1 VRSQCRWKKSSRELL
16 TRYNMAKNMEEKLI
30 TASGTL
36 SGATSVLGSWQV
48 CHSVCLGI
56 IALLSVIGITLVG
69 MPLLFLT
76 KIALPLW
83 SLALAILMLTVILY
97 LKKKCISKKMIVFNS
112 GLLIAGVPFQSL
124 QRFSIVFWITGGLV
138 TSFATLWYIKER
150 QQRRR
155 KK

>member
-1 VRSQCRWKKSSRELL
+1 
-16 TRYNMAKNMEEKLI
+16 MAKNVEEKLI
-30 TASGTL
+30 TATGTL
-36 SGATSVLGSWQV
+36 SGATSVLGSWQI

-56 IALLSVIGITLVG
+56 IALLSVLGITIVG

-76 KIALPLW
+76 KIAVPLW
-83 SLALAILMLTVILY
+83 SLALVILMLTLILY

-124 QRFSIVFWITGGLV
+124 QRFSLFFWITGGLV
-138 TSFATLWYIKER
+138 VSFAMVWYIRER

-155 KK
+155 